1 MPVSAKKGS
10 FSTQWCWCVLHPSPV
25 SSMLMMMAVQ
35 VRPRRK
41 GIFFRWQQTTPL
53 FTPPTLKRRGKGC
66 KGSSN
71 QMSMG
76 TFFRRH
82 RYIEKRCWVYRMCV
96 CVTCL
101 VTHAQTRVFLVG
113 WCARAANV
121 FHNWWRVL
129 KGPMGYLGAVCL
141 YMQSKHMRFYT
152 PRHTP
157 MRSLLIRFWKSILT

>member
-1 MPVSAKKGS
+1 
-10 FSTQWCWCVLHPSPV
+10 
-25 SSMLMMMAVQ
+25 MLMMMAVQ

-82 RYIEKRCWVYRMCV
+82 RHIEKKVLGVPNVCV
-96 CVTCL
+96 CNLPRHARANTC
-101 VTHAQTRVFLVG
+101 VPG
-113 WCARAANV
+113 WLLCARSSMLVCACMSMRARPRMRVCNRGCMSVYAIKTYEILYTAAHTYALTFDSFLKIHSYIRNSKD
-121 FHNWWRVL
+121 RLRIVL
-129 KGPMGYLGAVCL
+129 
-141 YMQSKHMRFYT
+141 QT
-152 PRHTP
+152 
-157 MRSLLIRFWKSILT
+157 

>member
-1 MPVSAKKGS
+1 MFSPLPVS
-10 FSTQWCWCVLHPSPV
+10 FNVDE
-25 SSMLMMMAVQ
+25 MAVQ

-82 RYIEKRCWVYRMCV
+82 RYIEKRCWVCRMCSWLTCVCACIRAACAHACGCVRALVHACVCLHEYACSSTHACMHAGACARSCTIV
-96 CVTCL
+96 CVCL
-101 VTHAQTRVFLVG
+101 HEDSCSSMHECV
-113 WCARAANV
+113 CARSSM
-121 FHNWWRVL
+121 RVC
-129 KGPMGYLGAVCL
+129 VCAG
-141 YMQSKHMRFYT
+141 MM
-152 PRHTP
+152 
-157 MRSLLIRFWKSILT
+157 MA